1 MPFVLAYFQ
10 ASATPR
16 PENSNSNEKVALF
29 ILDTQLTTYFLLLLN
44 NICISYQLVNKTR
57 NLLFPIELLIYIIYC
72 DRTIIGFVGFVTNLL
87 NTPTEGATVSVR
99 KSASKKELL
108 FVRL

>member
-16 PENSNSNEKVALF
+16 PENSNSDEKVALF

-72 DRTIIGFVGFVTNLL
+72 DRTIIGFVGFDTNLL
-87 NTPTEGATVSVR
+87 NRPTEGATVSVR